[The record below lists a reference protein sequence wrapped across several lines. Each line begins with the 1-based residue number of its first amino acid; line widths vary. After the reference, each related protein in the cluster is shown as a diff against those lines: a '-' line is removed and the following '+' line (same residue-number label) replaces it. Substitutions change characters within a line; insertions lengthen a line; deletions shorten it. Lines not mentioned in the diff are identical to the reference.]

1 MSILRPFVTS
11 DMFTFSNVN
20 LDLFTTTYSPSYYL
34 NYLARWPDLCCA
46 TVAPNGHMMGYRVP
60 ICGKAEGLSHS
71 FHGHITILTVS
82 PPCRLL
88 CLTSTLIAHLKAVE
102 YYKDLGGGRGRHE
115 EDVFGESCF
124 DELVMFLRSGRRSVR
139 VNGRDVLVS
148 REEVL

>member
-1 MSILRPFVTS
+1 MSVLRPFVTS

-46 TVAPNGHMMGYRVP
+46 TVAPNGRMMGY

-88 CLTSTLIAHLKAVE
+88 RLASTLIAHLKA
-102 YYKDLGGGRGRHE
+102 YYKNLRGGRGRHE

-124 DELVMFLRSGRRSVR
+124 DELVMFLRSGWRSVR
-139 VNGRDVLVS
+139 ANGRDVLVS
-148 REEVL
+148 REEVS